1 VLSLLDEDRKI
12 IDYAIENER
21 IRARKPFRFRDQVKE
36 KRAGFSEAVIYC
48 RNLVAGVGRSPLG
61 LIGSPDE

>member
-1 VLSLLDEDRKI
+1 MTNDDS
-12 IDYAIENER
+12 
-21 IRARKPFRFRDQVKE
+21 
-36 KRAGFSEAVIYC
+36 GFSEAVIYC